1 MTGGS
6 EYEVYRFGGYCV
18 SHSTGLASSGTG
30 PACAICEQPL
40 SLYRGA
46 PPLPHP
52 GTGVQPLPPRSRC
65 TPTFTTKEAGTWRLI

>member
-6 EYEVYRFGGYCV
+6 EYEVYRFGGYFV

-46 PPLPHP
+46 HPYLTPVRGCSLCPRDPAAPPHLLPRKPVH
-52 GTGVQPLPPRSRC
+52 GG
-65 TPTFTTKEAGTWRLI
+65 